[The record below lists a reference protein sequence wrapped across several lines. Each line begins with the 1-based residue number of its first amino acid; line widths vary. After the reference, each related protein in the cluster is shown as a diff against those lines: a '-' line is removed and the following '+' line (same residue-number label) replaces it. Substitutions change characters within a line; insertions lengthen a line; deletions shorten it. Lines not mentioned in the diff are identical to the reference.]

1 MTSQV
6 TRGHVSVC
14 WSSPRHCDHL
24 LSCVN
29 GAGLPLGQL
38 GTTAMFYCNTC
49 GKEAAH
55 HSMPPPNHPSFKYNN
70 SALLSKLRMKCAYF
84 YLLKKIL
91 SSLFYLLLLSTKGR
105 LLLHEM
111 IEMKPSK

>member
-55 HSMPPPNHPSFKYNN
+55 HSMPPPNHPSFKYNIV
-70 SALLSKLRMKCAYF
+70 LY
-84 YLLKKIL
+84 YLN
-91 SSLFYLLLLSTKGR
+91 
-105 LLLHEM
+105 
-111 IEMKPSK
+111 